1 MEKVTINLAEF
12 DELRGIKEKF
22 EKGENENG

>member
-1 MEKVTINLAEF
+1 MTEVTISLAEF